1 MSVPGEDVCSWG
13 HTISFVHVYRY
24 RCIVLKYSAVLGNSW
39 ELVVLGNNI
48 LVYIVIY
55 LMIDIMLY
63 KYLIYL
69 NIEKKKIFLVDNGK
83 LTTTK
88 LLVDNSENSALVG
101 EVWVSNVLSTNQCHI
116 FCSLT

>member
-1 MSVPGEDVCSWG
+1 
-13 HTISFVHVYRY
+13 
-24 RCIVLKYSAVLGNSW
+24 
-39 ELVVLGNNI
+39 
-48 LVYIVIY
+48 
-55 LMIDIMLY
+55 MIDLMLY

-101 EVWVSNVLSTNQCHI
+101 EVWVSNVFINQPMPYI
-116 FCSLT
+116 LFFNLISFSFVPTINVVT